1 VTFALTSSNA
11 ERCGVP
17 CAEMGEPLERLPR
30 DEHDDHGPEAVQRR
44 RTIAERAAGSTL
56 IHLSG
61 APVDPRSARGKIEN
75 LVGFA
80 QVPVGLAGPLRVLG
94 ASGEYEVYVPLAT
107 TEGAL
112 VASYSRGMSVLRASG
127 GVHARVTAD
136 GLSQHPLLVYSA
148 ASEALAARAFV
159 ATAFDELARL
169 ASEGTRHGRLLRAEP
184 QIVGRRLVVRLV
196 FHTGDAIGINMA
208 ARATERIAR
217 FVAERTSA
225 KECHVHGQDV
235 EKRANA
241 RALVEGRG
249 RSAVADAVVPA
260 RLVQERLHTTPAA
273 LAAIA
278 RSYAVGFA
286 TLGTQN
292 WTVQSAN
299 GLAALMLATGQDVA
313 YVTESATGLLELEC
327 TPSGDLYACIHLP
340 NLLFGTVGG
349 GTGQGTAAE
358 CLAILGAVGD
368 GRVERL
374 CEIAAATVLAGD
386 LSLMASFT
394 AGDFVAAHERL
405 GRNRPP
411 AT

>member
-1 VTFALTSSNA
+1 
-11 ERCGVP
+11 
-17 CAEMGEPLERLPR
+17 MGEPLERLPR
-30 DEHDDHGPEAVQRR
+30 DEHDDHGPEAVARR
-44 RTIAERAAGSTL
+44 RALAQRAAGREL
-56 IHLSG
+56 VHLAG

-94 ASGEYEVYVPLAT
+94 AEGEYEVYVPLAT
-107 TEGAL
+107 TEGAM
-112 VASYSRGMSVLRASG
+112 VASYSRGMAVLRASG
-127 GVHARVTAD
+127 GVRARVTAD
-136 GLSQHPLLVYSA
+136 GLSQHPLLVFTDA
-148 ASEALAARAFV
+148 AAALAARDFV
-159 ATAFDELARL
+159 AGNVDELERL
-169 ASEGTRHGRLLRAEP
+169 AAEGTRHGRLLAAQP
-184 QIVGRRLVVRLV
+184 QVFGRRLVVRLV

-208 ARATERIAR
+208 ARATERIAQ
-217 FVAERTSA
+217 FVAQRTGA
-225 KECHVHGQDV
+225 RECHVHGQDV

-249 RSAVADAVVPA
+249 RSVVAEAVVPA
-260 RLVQERLHTTPAA
+260 ELVRERLHTTPAA

-313 YVTESATGLLELEC
+313 YVTESATGLLELDC
-327 TPSGDLYACIHLP
+327 TDGGDLYACVHLP
-340 NLLFGTVGG
+340 SLLFGTVGG

-358 CLAILGAVGD
+358 CLALLGAVGD
-368 GRVERL
+368 GRVARL

-386 LSLMASFT
+386 LSLMAAFT

-411 AT
+411 S